1 MNKQTGRRM
10 ADEAL
15 ILALACGATL
25 DAAASKGQVSLTTV
39 KRRLKE
45 PGFRARIYEVRA
57 EMVGRASAML
67 SAAAMEAVKTLLDLQ
82 KTGVNS
88 NIRLGAARAVLE
100 IGGRLRIET
109 ELLARLETTE
119 RALGLRQ

>member
-1 MNKQTGRRM
+1 MKKQTGRRL
-10 ADEAL
+10 ADEA
-15 ILALACGATL
+15 IVLALACGATV
-25 DAAASKGQVSLTTV
+25 DATADKFGVSRSTIH
-39 KRRLKE
+39 RRLSE
-45 PGFRARIYEVRA
+45 PKFRTRIQNVRA
-57 EMVGRASAML
+57 EMIGRASAML

-82 KTGVNS
+82 GKSVAA

-119 RALGLRQ
+119 RALGLRK